1 MERTLDTYFGP
12 GAYTIAPEISFVNL
26 KLGFGPP
33 LLTQVRR
40 VIPDHPS
47 QLIHSHIVYDWPFRS
62 GHAMLGSSP
71 HQDDHS
77 VLPAIL
83 ADTSDLRNEL
93 DKHLSKLINDEL
105 SFRQFPLYNSPLRI
119 LKHVYMLYRDLSDT
133 GHRHLLH
140 TALKLL
146 VLVHIGDQTELDTS
160 VPLFYTFSNNN
171 SVYNMKPCFIRGQL
185 GAVIPSLAQDLLR
198 EALSKLEFICLA
210 RRCTDWPPVLAAL
223 ATLCMAVESV
233 QYHAAKK
240 PYHAHFGAS
249 SSFDNSSSTAAL
261 NDSMFL
267 NPNVLVFGPE
277 RLPPDTTNGV
287 HSSSSSINE
296 DEADSDT
303 ASLVSLTHEESAN
316 RLIAFYRTCY
326 RGCHCSR
333 LQDFDPASSSSR
345 RARRQQ
351 AEQDAVSARFIDGLK
366 GSLRN
371 AREYLVQRRHAG
383 GSVLK
388 MMGAKMGRGLRDY
401 GRNGDVGSQEH
412 GSPVDMSIFFD
423 RLLAK
428 LFLD

>member
-1 MERTLDTYFGP
+1 M
-12 GAYTIAPEISFVNL
+12 
-26 KLGFGPP
+26 
-33 LLTQVRR
+33 
-40 VIPDHPS
+40 
-47 QLIHSHIVYDWPFRS
+47 
-62 GHAMLGSSP
+62 
-71 HQDDHS
+71 
-77 VLPAIL
+77 
-83 ADTSDLRNEL
+83 
-93 DKHLSKLINDEL
+93 
-105 SFRQFPLYNSPLRI
+105 
-119 LKHVYMLYRDLSDT
+119 
-133 GHRHLLH
+133 
-140 TALKLL
+140 
-146 VLVHIGDQTELDTS
+146 
-160 VPLFYTFSNNN
+160 PLFYTFSNNN

-383 GSVLK
+383 GSVLN